1 MVGENNLPA
10 AELMGA
16 GQVAETE
23 QLEPPAG
30 LSIAGV
36 VQKGAVVGE
45 AAGEVVDQTLDFDV
59 IAQGRVKLLLV
70 YRVGK
75 IVALVRT
82 GGAVCAPFLE
92 KAWERLT
99 KRRASGIMRSNCGR
113 FAIAPYPY

>member
-1 MVGENNLPA
+1 MSQLIRLLWHQHLFQQRTHLRVSRAQLEGDMVGENNLPA

-59 IAQGRVKLLLV
+59 IAQGQGQLV
-70 YRVGK
+70 
-75 IVALVRT
+75 
-82 GGAVCAPFLE
+82 GAEV
-92 KAWERLT
+92 
-99 KRRASGIMRSNCGR
+99 
-113 FAIAPYPY
+113 